1 MRLKE
6 LEKEGKRLSKDV
18 KKLKKYCDFLED
30 LIVRIALREISTQ
43 TSTIPTL
50 KYKYIYG

>member
-1 MRLKE
+1 MRLK
-6 LEKEGKRLSKDV
+6 KEI
-18 KKLKKYCDFLED
+18 KKLKKYNNFLED
-30 LIVRIALREISTQ
+30 LIVRLALREINTQ